1 MTRFR
6 LAAGAL
12 ALAPALCLL
21 AAGDVRAQSP
31 QPSPDDPPRAAS
43 GDAPADTPPQPPAA
57 EASETM
63 DSADSV
69 QSIESAETTED
80 TGLAFGFSGNLDAFV
95 SHYTVGDAPLSN
107 PGNLI
112 AQLPT
117 RQLDVV
123 FRPKFTLE
131 ADSVRAWLGPRIALT
146 ESRALGRRER
156 ADEIYVQEAGVAY
169 SPTDHV
175 SIVAERT
182 IMLWGPSLF
191 SSPSNPFFASSNQS
205 NPFVELSPRDFVRVR
220 YAPDDRWAFSAI
232 GNVRLGR
239 DTDEYGDFRRISAL
253 GVEHTGEMH
262 SLNLVLARRGDLDHV
277 GLFGQWTANDALL
290 LYADV
295 GHRTRTAARS
305 VVRDVASPSGW
316 RVQARGDRDEFDALI
331 GASYTNAGGDTLTL
345 EFRHNSQGLDD
356 REFDDLRDAA
366 ADYLRAATDPASIA
380 DAARFFAETSD
391 LGSRSLRRNYLHAQY
406 LIREITPR
414 VGGNVLALYGLDDGS
429 AQWIGVLNWYVTDES
444 RISLNAVF
452 GSGPRDGEF
461 RRFFDTAVFLGYKHY
476 F

>member
-1 MTRFR
+1 
-6 LAAGAL
+6 
-12 ALAPALCLL
+12 
-21 AAGDVRAQSP
+21 
-31 QPSPDDPPRAAS
+31 
-43 GDAPADTPPQPPAA
+43 
-57 EASETM
+57 
-63 DSADSV
+63 
-69 QSIESAETTED
+69 
-80 TGLAFGFSGNLDAFV
+80 
-95 SHYTVGDAPLSN
+95 
-107 PGNLI
+107 
-112 AQLPT
+112 
-117 RQLDVV
+117 
-123 FRPKFTLE
+123 
-131 ADSVRAWLGPRIALT
+131 
-146 ESRALGRRER
+146 
-156 ADEIYVQEAGVAY
+156 
-169 SPTDHV
+169 
-175 SIVAERT
+175 
-182 IMLWGPSLF
+182 
-191 SSPSNPFFASSNQS
+191 
-205 NPFVELSPRDFVRVR
+205 
-220 YAPDDRWAFSAI
+220 
-232 GNVRLGR
+232 
-239 DTDEYGDFRRISAL
+239 
-253 GVEHTGEMH
+253 MH